1 MTVLV
6 LFSTSS
12 IFCPDEIKKFL
23 GFVRIDFSGK
33 VVRAQ
38 MFDRAVG
45 SMTNGRSETIDNTGG
60 GMAKLAYLDCP
71 TGIAGDM
78 FLGALVDAGVPIG
91 RD

>member
-6 LFSTSS
+6 VFSTSF
-12 IFCPDEIKKFL
+12 IFCPDEIKKSVE
-23 GFVRIDFSGK
+23 FVRIDFSGK

-38 MFDRAVG
+38 MFDRAMG
-45 SMTNGRSETIDNTGG
+45 SIGSNTGG
-60 GMAKLAYLDCP
+60 CMAKLAYLDCP